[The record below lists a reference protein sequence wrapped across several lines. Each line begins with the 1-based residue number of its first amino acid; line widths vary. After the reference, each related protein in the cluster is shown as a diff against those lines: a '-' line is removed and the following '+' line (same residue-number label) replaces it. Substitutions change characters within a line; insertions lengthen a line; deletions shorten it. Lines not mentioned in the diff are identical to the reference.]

1 MIESKRARRMA
12 PPERRQQI
20 LDSASE
26 LIVQHGLSQ
35 CTFDAL
41 ATQARVSLPT
51 VYKYFPRM
59 RDLLKALVD
68 REFDYLHRASLD
80 KFPPDMPYEE
90 SVHCATLRA
99 LNYLYERG
107 PIIRRLMSDRSVAAL
122 TRSRD
127 RSARSNLIDYFARRC
142 VEVYGLP
149 GDVATV
155 LSTMTINAPILST
168 RTLKQSGISARRVA
182 EVWSEFII
190 GGNNAV
196 ASQYRSRARTRTD

>member
-1 MIESKRARRMA
+1 MIETKRARRMA
-12 PPERRQQI
+12 PSKRRQQI

-26 LIVQHGLSQ
+26 LIVRRGLSR

-51 VYKYFPRM
+51 IYKYFPRM

-68 REFDYLHRASLD
+68 REYEYLRRASLD
-80 KFPPDMPYEE
+80 KFPVDMPYEE

-99 LNYLYERG
+99 INYLYERG

-127 RSARSNLIDYFARRC
+127 RSSRSNLIEYFARRC
-142 VEVYGLP
+142 VEVYALP
-149 GDVATV
+149 DDVAQI
-155 LSTMTINAPILST
+155 LSTMTVNAPILST
-168 RTLKQSGISARRVA
+168 R
-182 EVWSEFII
+182 
-190 GGNNAV
+190 
-196 ASQYRSRARTRTD
+196 